1 MSVSSAAD
9 KLALV
14 IGVST
19 YRTHGVPLPAVEND
33 VVATVKAFEMLQ
45 FKVVS
50 LLDLTL
56 NEMKDAIKMFCDL
69 LSPDVYGHCYF
80 SISLAIIS
88 WPWSSKFINFMVGSF

>member
-1 MSVSSAAD
+1 MYSAAD

-19 YRTHGVPLPAVEND
+19 YRSHGVPLPAVEHD
-33 VVATVKAFEMLQ
+33 VQATVKVLEKMQ

-56 NEMKDAIKMFCDL
+56 NEMKDAIRMFCDL
-69 LSPDVYGHCYF
+69 VSQDVYGKT
-80 SISLAIIS
+80 LK
-88 WPWSSKFINFMVGSF
+88 SSRIL